1 MYPDLP
7 DAVTKKGVRT
17 MKRIRIL
24 DTTLRD
30 GEQTPGIH
38 WSRSQK
44 VELARQLEKLGVD
57 VIEAGFPAS
66 SAGDAEA
73 VAAVASSCRTAVV
86 CALARMRREDID
98 EAAKALADAA
108 HPRIHVFL
116 ACSDIHLE
124 RKLHI
129 SREEALRRIADGVA
143 YARSLCP
150 DVQFSPEDATRADP
164 DFLIEAV
171 RAAAGAGAS
180 TVNIPDTVGYAMAE
194 EFAALIRR
202 VRAVLPENVAV
213 SVHCHD
219 DLGVA
224 VANSIAAVAA
234 GAVQIETAVN
244 GLGERAGNAA
254 LEEVVMALS
263 VRGAYFDA
271 ATGIRTEE
279 IIRTSR
285 LTSSLA
291 GIPVSVTKA
300 IVGAN
305 AFAHESGIHQHGVL
319 ADRST
324 YEIMDPAAIGLSE
337 NTILLGKLSGR
348 HAFAERVA
356 HLGYSLDE
364 AAADATFARFKEIAD
379 RKATVTDEDIHAI
392 VNEYLDG
399 VSGEY
404 WLEHFQIQS
413 GNRIDAM
420 ALVSLRKT
428 SDGTVKTEAAPG
440 GGPIDAAFNAVN
452 RIADGE
458 GLLKLASYD
467 IHAVTEGADALGEV
481 KVRIVCG
488 ERSYTGR
495 GVSTDIIKASLKAY
509 CNAVNKWLASR

>member
-1 MYPDLP
+1 
-7 DAVTKKGVRT
+7 
-17 MKRIRIL
+17 MKQIRIL

-38 WSRSQK
+38 WGKTQK

-73 VAAVASSCRTAVV
+73 VAAVAEVCRTAVV

-98 EAAKALADAA
+98 EAAKALQSAA
-108 HPRIHVFL
+108 HPRIHIFL

-129 SREEALRRIADGVA
+129 TREEALRRIRDGVA
-143 YARSLCP
+143 YARSLCA

-164 DFLIEAV
+164 DFLLEAV
-171 RAAAGAGAS
+171 KTAADAGAS
-180 TVNIPDTVGYAMAE
+180 TVNVPDTVGYAMTE

-202 VRAVLPENVAV
+202 VRAALPDEVAV

-219 DLGVA
+219 DLGMA
-224 VANSIAAVAA
+224 VANSIAAVGA
-234 GAVQIETAVN
+234 GAVQIETAIN

-263 VRGAYFDA
+263 VRGKYLGAG
-271 ATGIRTEE
+271 TGIRTEE
-279 IIRTSR
+279 IVRTSR
-285 LTSSLA
+285 LASSLA

-300 IVGAN
+300 VVGAN
-305 AFAHESGIHQHGVL
+305 AFAHESGIHQHGIM

-324 YEIMDPAAIGLSE
+324 YEIMDPASIGLSE
-337 NTILLGKLSGR
+337 STILLGKLSGR
-348 HAFAERVA
+348 HAFAERVT
-356 HLGYSLDE
+356 HLGYSLDD
-364 AAADATFARFKEIAD
+364 AATDATFARFKEIAD
-379 RKATVTDEDIHAI
+379 RKSNVTDDDIHAI

-404 WLEHFQIQS
+404 RLEHFQIQS
-413 GNRIDAM
+413 GNHIDAM
-420 ALVSLRKT
+420 ALVTLRKT
-428 SDGTVKTEAAPG
+428 SDGMVKTEAAPG
-440 GGPIDAAFNAVN
+440 GGPIDASFNAVN
-452 RIADGE
+452 RIAGGE
-458 GLLKLASYD
+458 GQLRLAAYD

-481 KVRIVCG
+481 KVRVTCG
-488 ERSYTGR
+488 ESSYTGR

-509 CNAVNKWLASR
+509 LNAVNKWLASR